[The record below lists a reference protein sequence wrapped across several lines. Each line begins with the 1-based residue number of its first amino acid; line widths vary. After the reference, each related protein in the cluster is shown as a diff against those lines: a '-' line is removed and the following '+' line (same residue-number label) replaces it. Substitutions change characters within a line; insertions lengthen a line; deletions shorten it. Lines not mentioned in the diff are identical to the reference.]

1 MNFKAAVLL
10 KKNDIKILNL
20 KKPKLNKAQLFV
32 KIFYSSICHTQLSEI
47 KGFRGEDKFLPH
59 CLGHEGVGIIIDK
72 HKSVKKFKI
81 NDHVCLSWIK
91 SKGKDA
97 GGVIYRDVKNRIING
112 GPVHTL
118 NEFAVVSENRLYKLK
133 GSKNLKSKVLLG
145 CALSTAYSALKNK
158 ELNKLKSIC
167 IIGCGG
173 LGLATILV
181 AKKLGYTEIIAVDKV
196 QSKLIAAK
204 KLGANYFFKSLN
216 SLKRFINLDVV
227 VECTGDINVLKR
239 SISYPK
245 KFGGKFIFIGNYP
258 YKSKVYLDP
267 WLIIQ
272 GITFMGAWNNLK
284 PFDNM
289 FKSLENIIQDKSLKI
304 FFGNNIYNLRNIN
317 KALKD
322 FENGKVI
329 RPLIRMY

>member
-1 MNFKAAVLL
+1 MNFKAAVLV
-10 KKNDIKILNL
+10 KKNNIKILNL
-20 KKPKLNKAQLFV
+20 KKPELNKAQLFV
-32 KIFYSSICHTQLSEI
+32 KIVYSSICHTQLSEI
-47 KGFRGEDKFLPH
+47 KGVRGEDKFLPH

-91 SKGKDA
+91 SKGREA
-97 GGVIYRDVKNRIING
+97 GGVIYRDKTDTIING

-133 GSKNLKSKVLLG
+133 GRKNLKSKVLLG

-167 IIGCGG
+167 VIGCGG

-181 AKKLGYTEIIAVDKV
+181 AKKLGYKDIIAIDKV
-196 QSKLIAAK
+196 KRKLIAAK
-204 KLGANYFFKSLN
+204 KLGANYFFKSSDSLN
-216 SLKRFINLDVV
+216 KFINLEVV
-227 VECTGDINVLKR
+227 VECTGNINVLKK

-258 YKSKVYLDP
+258 YKSKIYLDP

-272 GITFMGAWNNLK
+272 GITFMGAWNNSK
-284 PFDNM
+284 PFDSM
-289 FKSLENIIQDKSLKI
+289 FKKLENIIQDRNLKI
-304 FFGNNIYNLRNIN
+304 FFGNKIYNLRNIK
-317 KALKD
+317 KAFKD
-322 FENGKVI
+322 FKNGKVI
-329 RPLIRMY
+329 RPLIKF

>member
-1 MNFKAAVLL
+1 MNFKAAVLV
-10 KKNDIKILNL
+10 KKNYIKILDL
-20 KKPKLNKAQLFV
+20 KKPELNKAQLFV
-32 KIFYSSICHTQLSEI
+32 KIIYSSLCHTQLSEI
-47 KGFRGEDKFLPH
+47 KGIRGEDKFLPH
-59 CLGHEGVGIIIDK
+59 CLGHEGVGVIIDK
-72 HKSVKKFKI
+72 HKTVKKFRI
-81 NDHVCLSWIK
+81 NDYVCLSWIK

-97 GGVIYRDVKNRIING
+97 GGVIYRDTRNRIING

-133 GSKNLKSKVLLG
+133 DSKNLKSKVLLG

-167 IIGCGG
+167 VIGCGG

-181 AKKLGYTEIIAVDKV
+181 AKKLGYKDIIAVDKV
-196 QSKLIAAK
+196 KSKLIAAK
-204 KLGANYFFKSLN
+204 KLGANYFFKSTD
-216 SLKRFINLDVV
+216 SLKKFVNLDVV
-227 VECTGDINVLKR
+227 VECTGNINVLKN

-245 KFGGKFIFIGNYP
+245 KFGGKFVFIGNYP
-258 YKSKVYLDP
+258 HKSKIDLDP
-267 WLIIQ
+267 LLIVQ

-284 PFDNM
+284 PFDDM
-289 FKSLENIIQDKSLKI
+289 FKKLENIIKEKNLKI
-304 FFGNNIYNLRNIN
+304 FFGNKIYSLRNIN

-329 RPLIRMY
+329 RPLIKF